1 MYLKNKRTGNITEVT
16 NPDVIRTLAGDK
28 RYILADTIEELTGE
42 AKAEPVQPV
51 DDIEEAPEAPEAA
64 EATEAPEAPEKAEE
78 PVEEAKADYSAMTLK
93 ELRAA
98 AKKAGVPGYS
108 NMDKVTLAA
117 VLEMR

>member
-1 MYLKNKRTGNITEVT
+1 MYLKNKANGMIQEIN
-16 NPDVIRTLAGDK
+16 NQDALRTLAGDE

-42 AKAEPVQPV
+42 AKAEPAQPV
-51 DDIEEAPEAPEAA
+51 DDIEEAPEVSEAPEA
-64 EATEAPEAPEKAEE
+64 TEVPEAPEKAEE
-78 PVEEAKADYSAMTLK
+78 PAEEVKADYSAMTLK

-98 AKKAGVPGYS
+98 AKKVGVPGYS

>member
-1 MYLKNKRTGNITEVT
+1 MYLKNRANGMIQEIN
-16 NPDVIRTLAGDK
+16 NQDALRTLAGDE

-42 AKAEPVQPV
+42 AKAEPAQPV
-51 DDIEEAPEAPEAA
+51 DDIEEAPEAPE
-64 EATEAPEAPEKAEE
+64 KAEE
-78 PVEEAKADYSAMTLK
+78 PAEEVKADYSAMTLK

>member
-1 MYLKNKRTGNITEVT
+1 MYLKNKANGMIQEV
-16 NPDVIRTLAGDK
+16 NNRDALRTLAGDE

-42 AKAEPVQPV
+42 AKAEPAQLV
-51 DDIEEAPEAPEAA
+51 DDIEEV
-64 EATEAPEAPEKAEE
+64 PEAPEKAEE
-78 PVEEAKADYSAMTLK
+78 PAEEVKADYSAMTLK

>member
-1 MYLKNKRTGNITEVT
+1 MYLKNRANGMIQEIN
-16 NPDVIRTLAGDK
+16 NQDALRTLAGDE

-42 AKAEPVQPV
+42 AKAEPAQPV
-51 DDIEEAPEAPEAA
+51 DDIEEAPEAPEKAA
-64 EATEAPEAPEKAEE
+64 EPAEE
-78 PVEEAKADYSAMTLK
+78 VKADYSAMTLK